1 MSENLGTAPGTGTRM
16 ENSSKLKKSLRLLY
30 VYALATGAILTF
42 IGYWDGIFLSGAGPA
57 TFLSFFLMTLMVLP
71 VAYVYCELTAMLPNT
86 GAELVFNTIGLN
98 KYWGFFSAWAIMAA
112 WIAVPPAAVMGIL
125 EWINYAFRLDLSFTA
140 IVTIAAIVLVLYTAL
155 SLSDINLSGQI
166 QTFMLFAALFGVTL
180 TGLIFLFSG
189 HWSISNFTP
198 FIQSVY
204 AGGGEAGTG
213 GFGGWVIGTA
223 LIVTPFFGFETVPQL
238 VEEGDFPIESSSKA
252 ILGSVL
258 TCGALY
264 VFFFFA
270 LAGMG
275 DAATLT
281 ENFSFAPFVAIK
293 VIENVF
299 GWYGYALFFGVTA
312 VLFTIGTCI
321 LGFWISTVR
330 LMYAMGRQ
338 GFLPKVF
345 SKTNKHSQPIVPN
358 LVVLGLS
365 LAAIFIMNA
374 GTYLEDFFTV
384 MALSVAIAYSITMI
398 SSIRLASN
406 HPEWDRPYKLKGG
419 QGFRWFAFVIAIC
432 IAILCALGLPIG
444 AWVSWG
450 WYMVIGA
457 VLLGFMAAFR
467 WKKDPVWMVTPDGE
481 KEF

>member
-1 MSENLGTAPGTGTRM
+1 MADTGINMSENTSKHMEGSGT
-16 ENSSKLKKSLRLLY
+16 LKKSLRLLY

-42 IGYWDGIFLSGAGPA
+42 IGYWDGIFLTGAGPA
-57 TFLSFFLMTLMVLP
+57 TFLSFALMTLLVLP
-71 VAYVYCELTAMLPNT
+71 VAYVYSELTAMLPST

-98 KYWGFFSAWAIMAA
+98 KYWGFLSAWSIMAA

-125 EWINYAFRLDLSFTA
+125 EWINYAFRLNLSFGT
-140 IVTIAAIVLVLYTAL
+140 IVMIAVVVLVLYTIL
-155 SLSDINLSGQI
+155 SLSDIQLSGQI
-166 QTFMLFAALFGVTL
+166 QTFMLFSALFGVTL
-180 TGLIFLFSG
+180 TGIIFLFSG

-198 FIQSVY
+198 FLQS
-204 AGGGEAGTG
+204 AHNGGGAAGTG
-213 GFGGWVIGTA
+213 GLYGWIIGTA

-238 VEEGDFPIESSSKA
+238 VEEGNFPIKDTSKA

-275 DAATLT
+275 DWALLT
-281 ENFSFAPFVAIK
+281 EGGSNAPFVAIK
-293 VIENVF
+293 IIENVF
-299 GWYGYALFFGVTA
+299 GWPNYAIFFGITA

-338 GFLPKVF
+338 NFLPKIF
-345 SKTNKHSQPIVPN
+345 SKVNKHQQPIVPN
-358 LVVLGLS
+358 LLVLGLS

-384 MALSVAIAYSITMI
+384 MALSVAIAYAITMF
-398 SSIRLASN
+398 SSVQLAKKY
-406 HPEWDRPYKLKGG
+406 PDWDRPYKLKGG
-419 QGFRWFAFVIAIC
+419 QSFRWFSFFIAIV

-444 AWVSWG
+444 AWISWG
-450 WYMVIGA
+450 YYMAIGV
-457 VLLGFMAAFR
+457 VLIIFMSVK
-467 WKKDPVWMVTPDGE
+467 WKKEPVWMKTPDGE

>member
-1 MSENLGTAPGTGTRM
+1 MSKASTHMEGKGT
-16 ENSSKLKKSLRLLY
+16 LKKSLRLLY

-42 IGYWDGIFLSGAGPA
+42 IGYWDGIFLTGAGPA
-57 TFLSFFLMTLMVLP
+57 TCLSFALMTLLVLP
-71 VAYVYCELTAMLPNT
+71 VAYVYCELTAMLPST

-125 EWINYAFRLDLSFTA
+125 EWINYAFRLNLGYTT
-140 IVTIAAIVLVLYTAL
+140 IITIAAIVLILYTAL
-155 SLSDINLSGQI
+155 SLSDIQLSGKI
-166 QTFMLFAALFGVTL
+166 QTFMLFSALFGVTL
-180 TGLIFLFSG
+180 TGIIFLFSG
-189 HWSISNFTP
+189 HWSLSNFTP
-198 FIQSVY
+198 FFQS
-204 AGGGEAGTG
+204 AHNGGGAEGTG
-213 GFGGWVIGTA
+213 GIVGWLIGTA

-238 VEEGDFPIESSSKA
+238 VEEGDFPITDTSKA

-275 DAATLT
+275 DWSILT
-281 ENFSFAPFVAIK
+281 EGGTNAPFVAIK
-293 VIENVF
+293 VIENLF
-299 GWYGYALFFGVTA
+299 GWPMYALFFGITA

-338 GFLPKVF
+338 NFLPSIFAKV
-345 SKTNKHSQPIVPN
+345 NKHNQPIVPN

-365 LAAIFIMNA
+365 LGAILVMNA
-374 GTYLEDFFTV
+374 GTYLEDFFSV
-384 MALSVAIAYSITMI
+384 MALSVAIAYTITMF
-398 SSIRLASN
+398 SSIQLAKN

-419 QGFRWFAFVIAIC
+419 QSFRTFAFIIAIVIAG
-432 IAILCALGLPIG
+432 LCALGLPIG
-444 AWVSWG
+444 AWISWG
-450 WYMVIGA
+450 YYMAIGVIL
-457 VLLGFMAAFR
+457 VLFMVAFK
-467 WKKDPVWMVTPDGE
+467 WKTEPVWMNTPDGE
-481 KEF
+481 KEY

>member
-1 MSENLGTAPGTGTRM
+1 MSENLGISPDTGSRM
-16 ENSSKLKKSLRLLY
+16 EESGKLKKSLRLLY

-42 IGYWDGIFLSGAGPA
+42 IGYWDGIFLTGAGPA

-71 VAYVYCELTAMLPNT
+71 VAFVYCELTALFPNT

-125 EWINYAFRLDLSFTA
+125 EWINYAFRLDMSFTT
-140 IVTIAAIVLVLYTAL
+140 IVTIAAVLLVLYTAL

-166 QTFMLFAALFGVTL
+166 QTVMLFAALFGVTL
-180 TGLIFLFSG
+180 TGIIFLFSG
-189 HWSISNFTP
+189 HWDIANFTP
-198 FIQSVY
+198 FFQSAH
-204 AGGGEAGTG
+204 AGGGAAGTG
-213 GFGGWVIGTA
+213 GIPGWIIGTA
-223 LIVTPFFGFETVPQL
+223 LIVTPYFGFETVPQL
-238 VEEGDFPIESSSKA
+238 VEEGDFPITDTSKA
-252 ILGSVL
+252 ILGSVI

-275 DAATLT
+275 DWTTLT
-281 ENFSFAPFVAIK
+281 AAGTNVPFVAIK
-293 VIENVF
+293 VIENTF

-312 VLFTIGTCI
+312 VLFTISTCI

-330 LMYAMGRQ
+330 LMFAMGRQ
-338 GFLPKVF
+338 GFLPKIF
-345 SKTNKHSQPIVPN
+345 SKVNKHQQPIVPN

-365 LAAIFIMNA
+365 LGAIFIMNA

-384 MALSVAIAYSITMI
+384 MALSVAIAYTITMY
-398 SSIRLASN
+398 SSTRIAIN
-406 HPEWDRPYKLKGG
+406 HPEWNRPYILKGG
-419 QGFRWFAFVIAIC
+419 QGFRWFAFFIAIG
-432 IAILCALGLPIG
+432 IAILCALGLPTG
-444 AWVSWG
+444 AWISWG
-450 WYMVIGA
+450 WYMGIGV
-457 VLLGFMAAFR
+457 VLIAFMAAFR